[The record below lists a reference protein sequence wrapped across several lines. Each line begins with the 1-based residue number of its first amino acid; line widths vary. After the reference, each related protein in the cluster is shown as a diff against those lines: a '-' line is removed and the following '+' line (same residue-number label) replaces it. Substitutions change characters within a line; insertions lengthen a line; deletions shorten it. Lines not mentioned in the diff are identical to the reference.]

1 MYVEPDCNIP
11 AAESLIRQ
19 CLYGQHYYR
28 KAFGITVDNAWLPDV
43 FGNSWILPQI
53 LKKSGV
59 DYFVSNKMSTWNDT
73 NRFPHNHFL
82 WKGIDGSEVYAC
94 VPPTHFITWNMPSQI
109 QENWEA
115 YQEKETG
122 GQTLSMF
129 GYGDGG
135 SGATE
140 EMLELMARFD
150 KLSVMPKTQH
160 MGAGEFLHRNLKDNQ
175 KLETWDGELY
185 LEMHRGTFTTKS
197 DLKAYN
203 RRLEFMLRD
212 AELLSLLRM
221 RQGKDYPQEELN
233 QCYKM
238 LLLNQFHDILP
249 GSHIHPVYE
258 DAMKDYRGLEEH
270 LQALLSQEGDSYFNT
285 LNWKREGILFFANG
299 CFP

>member
-1 MYVEPDCNIP
+1 MRQADGPEGLERAFQD
-11 AAESLIRQ
+11 ARAEAVA
-19 CLYGQHYYR
+19 C
-28 KAFGITVDNAWLPDV
+28 FG
-43 FGNSWILPQI
+43 
-53 LKKSGV
+53 
-59 DYFVSNKMSTWNDT
+59 
-73 NRFPHNHFL
+73 
-82 WKGIDGSEVYAC
+82 
-94 VPPTHFITWNMPSQI
+94 
-109 QENWEA
+109 
-115 YQEKETG
+115 
-122 GQTLSMF
+122 
-129 GYGDGG
+129 
-135 SGATE
+135 
-140 EMLELMARFD
+140 
-150 KLSVMPKTQH
+150 
-160 MGAGEFLHRNLKDNQ
+160 
-175 KLETWDGELY
+175 DGELY

-285 LNWKREGILFFANG
+285 LNWKREGILFFANE
-299 CFP
+299 